1 VKKKGR
7 LSIYTKDM
15 HVSTKKD
22 LEISFALY
30 GLRLGEGQP
39 LKDDAKLKGLAFDF
53 PFPFPFPRAVDFL
66 FDRDVDAPAASRGST
81 EASTISF
88 ALFLTIVELD
98 FNFILIIS
106 ITGHVS
112 S

>member
-1 VKKKGR
+1 
-7 LSIYTKDM
+7 M
-15 HVSTKKD
+15 CVSAKKD
-22 LEISFALY
+22 ISFTPH

-39 LKDDAKLKGLAFDF
+39 PKDNPKLEGLTPDF
-53 PFPFPFPRAVDFL
+53 PFLFPRAVDFL
-66 FDRDVDAPAASRGST
+66 FNLDAPAASRGST
-81 EASTISF
+81 EASTIPF

-98 FNFILIIS
+98 FNFILIKS